1 MDGVQLSQGYR
12 VTMRKQC
19 PFYHS
24 VPSFSGVSGTQ
35 LVAELTLE
43 PPSGFRPGTPG
54 FGIQRLKH

>member
-1 MDGVQLSQGYR
+1 
-12 VTMRKQC
+12 MRKQC

-24 VPSFSGVSGTQ
+24 VPSFPVVSGTQ

-43 PPSGFRPGTPG
+43 PPSGFKPGTPG